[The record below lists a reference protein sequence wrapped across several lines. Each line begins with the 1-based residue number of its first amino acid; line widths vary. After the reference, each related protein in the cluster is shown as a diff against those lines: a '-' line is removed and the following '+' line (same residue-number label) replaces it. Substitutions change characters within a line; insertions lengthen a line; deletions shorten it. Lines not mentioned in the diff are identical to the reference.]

1 MVKTTPAMTE
11 EEIEIEH
18 EIRHEVIEYEIQ
30 HEEQV
35 IQINSAESMESLP
48 NPGIFHILTIH
59 NNGILFNTVGIYILI
74 EHLYII

>member
-1 MVKTTPAMTE
+1 MFNHLREAMTKTTPAMTE

-35 IQINSAESMESLP
+35 IQINSADSIESLP
-48 NPGIFHILTIH
+48 DPGIFLILT
-59 NNGILFNTVGIYILI
+59 NMILVFIFLI
-74 EHLYII
+74 IQL